1 MKITTMYE
9 ACDGK
14 LFRSEQECKQYETDL
29 AANCLNPYIRLYG
42 QMGERLRITD
52 PYIYPVYA
60 YLERRPTDE
69 EFEQNP
75 ALETAWSDYLEADLD
90 WVIVANHDTPGWYVR
105 DPHAEEWHLWSELK
119 TDYDK
124 LVEYLGKAQRN
135 EG

>member
-42 QMGERLRITD
+42 LRGERLNITD

-69 EFEQNP
+69 EFEENP
-75 ALETAWSDYLEADLD
+75 ALDHAWSDRLEADLD
-90 WVIVANHDTPGWYVR
+90 WAIVANHGSSGWYVR
-105 DPHAEEWHLWSELK
+105 DPHDEDWRILTEYRAEMDQFFGVL
-119 TDYDK
+119 DK
-124 LVEYLGKAQRN
+124 LMQN
-135 EG
+135 